1 MILMHAG
8 EELVGPKPGTLLMKV
23 RCDADMDVFAINKP
37 VTGSLDSLVQQS
49 DDKRLTAT
57 VFAYDSPATLD
68 KPKGIARLCRSDI
81 IYSSVQILQEGGE
94 NNLHA
99 HSAQDGIWIVLKG
112 RARFYGKDDA
122 LLAELAPLQGIHIP
136 RGFYYWFE
144 KAGEE
149 RLEILQV
156 EAIDKTVA
164 NKRLDATPAKDSRE
178 HVQNF

>member
-1 MILMHAG
+1 MSQ
-8 EELVGPKPGTLLMKV
+8 
-23 RCDADMDVFAINKP
+23 P
-37 VTGSLDSLVQQS
+37 VTGAPEALVQES
-49 DDKRLTAT
+49 DGKQLKAT
-57 VFAYDSPATLD
+57 VFAYESPDELA

-112 RARFYGKDDA
+112 RARFYGKDDV
-122 LLAELAPLQGIHIP
+122 LLAELSPLQGLHIP

-144 KAGEE
+144 KAGAE

-156 EAIDKTVA
+156 EAIDKTVV
-164 NKRLDATPAKDSRE
+164 NKRLDATPMKDSTK
-178 HVQNF
+178 HVQHI

>member
-1 MILMHAG
+1 MNN
-8 EELVGPKPGTLLMKV
+8 LL
-23 RCDADMDVFAINKP
+23 
-37 VTGSLDSLVQQS
+37 TGHPEALVQGS
-49 DDKRLTAT
+49 DGGRLTAT
-57 VFAYDSPATLD
+57 VFAYESPVDLA

-81 IYSSVQILQEGGE
+81 IYSSVQILAEGGE

-149 RLEILQV
+149 RLEILQI
-156 EAIDKTVA
+156 EAIDKTIA
-164 NKRLDATPAKDSRE
+164 NKRLDATAPKDFGQ
-178 HVQNF
+178 HVQYF